1 MIETAAELI
10 GRMKVELNKLSSWYI
25 PVSVNGKPI
34 LDVELVER
42 EKGIEMEIK
51 TE

>member
-10 GRMKVELNKLSSWYI
+10 GKMKSELDRLSSWYI
-25 PVSVNGKPI
+25 PVSVDGKPI
-34 LDVELVER
+34 LDVELVEKG
-42 EKGIEMEIK
+42 EGIEMEIK